1 MDEKLFENLEKAISK
16 DRLEHYSKIF
26 ETNDKKV
33 IIQKYLLN
41 VELSKALYF
50 PLQTLETTLRNSI
63 HIVLSEKLNNE
74 FWFEDST
81 FINPKTTE
89 KKEILTARDKIDT
102 SKDQTTGRIIS
113 ELSFGFWSYLF
124 GRYYEQKI
132 WNRYVKQ
139 IFPNI
144 PKNMAIRKKLSER
157 INTIKNLRNK
167 VFHYD
172 TIIKMEN
179 LSQIHKEIL
188 EMIYW
193 LNKDIYNLT
202 IQFDEFKNIYIN
214 EEAII
219 KDKLNNLCRRDND
232 L

>member
-26 ETNDKKV
+26 ETNDKKI

-63 HIVLSEKLNNE
+63 HFVLSEKLNNE
-74 FWFEDST
+74 FWFEDTT
-81 FINPKTTE
+81 FINPKTIE
-89 KKEILTARDKIDT
+89 KRDILNARDKIDT

-179 LSQIHKEIL
+179 LSQIHREIL

-202 IQFDEFKNIYIN
+202 IQFDEFENVYNN
-214 EEAII
+214 EEKII
-219 KDKLNNLCRRDND
+219 KEKLDNLCRRDND

>member
-74 FWFEDST
+74 FWFEDT
-81 FINPKTTE
+81 NFINPKTIE
-89 KKEILTARDKIDT
+89 KRDILNARDKIDT
-102 SKDQTTGRIIS
+102 SKNQTTGRIIS

-124 GRYYEQKI
+124 GRYYEQTI

-144 PKNMAIRKKLSER
+144 PKNMAIRKRLSER

-179 LSQIHKEIL
+179 LSQIHREVL

-193 LNKDIYNLT
+193 LNKEIYDLT
-202 IQFDEFKNIYIN
+202 IEFDEFENVYNN
-214 EEAII
+214 EEKII
-219 KDKLNNLCRRDND
+219 KEKLDNLCRSAND

>member
-16 DRLEHYSKIF
+16 DRLKHYSKIF
-26 ETNDKKV
+26 QTNDKKV

-74 FWFEDST
+74 FWFEDTT
-81 FINPKTTE
+81 FINPKTIE
-89 KKEILTARDKIDT
+89 KRDILNARDKIDT

-179 LSQIHKEIL
+179 LSQIHREIL

-193 LNKDIYNLT
+193 LNEDIYNLT
-202 IQFDEFKNIYIN
+202 IQFDEFENVYSNQEK
-214 EEAII
+214 II
-219 KDKLNNLCRRDND
+219 KGKLENLCRRDND

>member
-16 DRLEHYSKIF
+16 DRLKHYSKIF
-26 ETNDKKV
+26 QTNDKKI

-74 FWFEDST
+74 FWFEDTT
-81 FINPKTTE
+81 FINPKTIE
-89 KKEILTARDKIDT
+89 KRDILNARDKIDT

-124 GRYYEQKI
+124 GRYYEQKV

-139 IFPNI
+139 IFPSI

-179 LSQIHKEIL
+179 LSQIHREIL

-193 LNKDIYNLT
+193 LNEDIYNLT
-202 IQFDEFKNIYIN
+202 IQFDEFENVYSNQEK
-214 EEAII
+214 II
-219 KDKLNNLCRRDND
+219 KDKLENLCRRDND

>member
-16 DRLEHYSKIF
+16 DRLKHYSKIF
-26 ETNDKKV
+26 QTNDKKV

-74 FWFEDST
+74 FWFEDTT
-81 FINPKTTE
+81 FINPKTIE
-89 KKEILTARDKIDT
+89 KRDILNARDKIDT

-179 LSQIHKEIL
+179 LSQIHREIL

-193 LNKDIYNLT
+193 LNEDIYNLT
-202 IQFDEFKNIYIN
+202 IQFDEFENVYSNQEK
-214 EEAII
+214 II
-219 KDKLNNLCRRDND
+219 KDKLENLCRRDND